1 MTVKNTFHKR
11 EKLKNRKLLD
21 QLFTKGRSVSAFPLK
36 VFYSV
41 LPAET
46 EETVQAGVGVS
57 ARNFSKAVDRNRIKR
72 LLREAYRL
80 NKSILHDAL
89 NADQKKAAVFFLYI
103 GKEKPVFAALNE
115 TMPLVLNKLIAALA
129 KS

>member
-1 MTVKNTFHKR
+1 MPATYSYNKK
-11 EKLKNRKLLD
+11 EKLKSRKLLD
-21 QLFTKGRSVSAFPLK
+21 QLFTKGKSVSAFPLK
-36 VFYSV
+36 VFYGV

-46 EETVQAGVGVS
+46 TETVQAGVGVS

-80 NKSILHDAL
+80 NKTALHDAL
-89 NADQKKAAVFFLYI
+89 HAQQKKAAVFILYV
-103 GKEKPVFAALNE
+103 GKEKPEFATLNE
-115 TMPLVLNKLIAALA
+115 MMPLVLQKLIAAIA

>member
-1 MTVKNTFHKR
+1 MTLKNTFNKR

-46 EETVQAGVGVS
+46 EETVRAGVGVS

-72 LLREAYRL
+72 LMREAYRL

-89 NADQKKAAVFFLYI
+89 NADQKKAAVFLLYI
-103 GKEKPVFAALNE
+103 GKEKPDFAALNE
-115 TMPLVLNKLIAALA
+115 TMRLVLNKLIAALA

>member
-1 MTVKNTFHKR
+1 MTVKNTFNKR

-46 EETVQAGVGVS
+46 EETVRAGVGVS

-80 NKSILHDAL
+80 NKSMLHDAL
-89 NADQKKAAVFFLYI
+89 NTDQKKAAVFLLYI
-103 GKEKPVFAALNE
+103 GKEKPDFAALNE